1 MSEITSDSGYGA
13 QTPVTPVPQAATQVD
28 ALSRALPSLAKDLF
42 PIGARVISV
51 LSVPAKTDTS
61 NSSDNNSAS
70 LNTTT
75 SAHMLILMV
84 PNAGHEVLSPALQQ
98 GNRLVVSLMAHGDD
112 TTQSISAF
120 RLTANQICQGANAKE
135 ICEHATLSP
144 QYLGLEIVI
153 TQSFACIQKLHHSL
167 KNYVR

>member
-1 MSEITSDSGYGA
+1 MRCICDTGRGWGSAWRFGGVTVVIINRSQQLTTATAMSEITSDSGYGA

-75 SAHMLILMV
+75 PAHMLILMV
-84 PNAGHEVLSPALQQ
+84 PNAGHEVLSPALQSF
-98 GNRLVVSLMAHGDD
+98 GCITHG
-112 TTQSISAF
+112 A
-120 RLTANQICQGANAKE
+120 R
-135 ICEHATLSP
+135 
-144 QYLGLEIVI
+144 
-153 TQSFACIQKLHHSL
+153 
-167 KNYVR
+167 